1 MALRGERI
9 FDGEQLLDDTV
20 VLLDNRKVV
29 GTAREIPADW
39 PAREV
44 LGATIL
50 PGLID
55 AHVHLTADAGVGAL
69 DRLQEADDD
78 VIVAT
83 IEQSLRIHLAAG
95 VTTVRDLGDMNDAVL
110 DWRRREVG
118 GLPTVVAAGA
128 PLTSVG
134 GHCWWLGG
142 QAAGADQIRAAVR
155 RRAEKGADVIKIMG
169 SGGAMTPGS
178 DTMNPQLTND
188 ELAAAVKEA
197 HALGLPITA
206 HAHAL
211 TAVTQAVEA
220 GVDGI
225 EHCTCLTPNGVAIE
239 DGLLAGLAASG
250 IAVCGTLGSDRS
262 IVVPPAIL
270 EMVARAGIGE
280 ERLQQAVRR
289 LYDGGVRLIAGSDGG
304 IAPAKP
310 HGLLPATLAEYVEAG
325 IPAVAALTA
334 ATSAAADA
342 LRLDKGRI
350 RPGADADLLL
360 VQGDPTRDIATLA
373 APAAV
378 YLGGQDVTAGA

>member
-1 MALRGERI
+1 MALRAERI
-9 FDGEQLLDDTV
+9 FDGEQVIEERV
-20 VLLDNRKVV
+20 VLIDGGRI
-29 GTAREIPADW
+29 TATTREVPPDW
-39 PAREV
+39 PVEEAA
-44 LGATIL
+44 GTIL

-55 AHVHLTADAGVGAL
+55 AHAHLTADAGAGAL
-69 DRLQEADDD
+69 DRLQDAGDD
-78 VIVAT
+78 VISAT

-128 PLTSVG
+128 PLTSMG

-142 QAAGADQIRAAVR
+142 QAAGAEQLRAAVR

-169 SGGAMTPGS
+169 SGGAMTPGT
-178 DTMNPQLTND
+178 DTMSPQFTDEELT
-188 ELAAAVKEA
+188 AAVEAA

-211 TAVTQAVEA
+211 AAVRQALEA

-225 EHCTCLTPNGVAIE
+225 EHCTCLTPAGVAVDDE
-239 DGLLAGLAASG
+239 LLARLAASG

-262 IVVPPAIL
+262 IVVPPEIL

-280 ERLQQAVRR
+280 AVLQQAVRR
-289 LYDGGVRLIAGSDGG
+289 LYDGGVRIVAGSDGG

-310 HGLLPATLAEYVEAG
+310 HGLLPATLAEYVDAG
-325 IPAVAALTA
+325 IPAIAALTA
-334 ATSAAADA
+334 GTSSAADA

-360 VQGDPTRDIATLA
+360 VDGDPTTDIATLA

-378 YLGGQDVTAGA
+378 YLAGQDVTAGA